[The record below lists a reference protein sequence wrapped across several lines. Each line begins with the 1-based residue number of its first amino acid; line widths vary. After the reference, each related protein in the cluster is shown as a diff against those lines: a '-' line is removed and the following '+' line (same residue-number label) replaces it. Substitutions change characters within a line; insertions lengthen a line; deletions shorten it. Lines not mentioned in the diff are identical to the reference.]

1 MSSSSSGIT
10 FEGRDVV
17 ASVERL
23 SPAELDQ
30 LPFGVIKLDASGK
43 VSLFSRTEARLS
55 GFGDRPAIGKHFF
68 TDLAPCMGSPEFL
81 SRVEQAHAQ
90 RTLDVLFEHVGD
102 FEDRARVLRVRI
114 KAATDGGTWLF
125 LQR

>member
-1 MSSSSSGIT
+1 MTSSSSSTT
-10 FEGRDVV
+10 FEARDIV

-23 SPAELDQ
+23 SPAELDA
-30 LPFGVIKLDASGK
+30 LPFGVIKLEASGK
-43 VSLFSRTEARLS
+43 VSLFSRTEAEQS
-55 GFGDRPAIGKHFF
+55 GYGERPAIGKHFF

-81 SRVEQAHAQ
+81 ARVEQAHAE

-114 KAATDGGTWLF
+114 KAASDGGSWIF
-125 LQR
+125 IQR

>member
-1 MSSSSSGIT
+1 MTSSSSST
-10 FEGRDVV
+10 SFEARDIV
-17 ASVERL
+17 ASVERM
-23 SPAELDQ
+23 SPAELDS
-30 LPFGVIKLDASGK
+30 LPFGAIKLDASGT
-43 VSLFSRTEARLS
+43 VSLFSRTEAKLS
-55 GFGDRPAIGKHFF
+55 GYGERPAVGKHFF

-114 KAATDGGTWLF
+114 KAASDGGTWLF
-125 LQR
+125 IQR